1 MTIKS
6 FPLGLTSS
14 VILGLFTFP
23 LTAQAQLSPIQNA
36 EQSVTIRGDNNTVN
50 QEINQTVIVQPRT
63 SGLGGFRGRPFSRF
77 KDRREKFK
85 KDKYDDYEKKYN
97 KYEKEYDKR
106 EKKYDKYE
114 KKYGKKYL
122 KKGYGKSKGWGG
134 FRDDDD

>member
-6 FPLGLTSS
+6 FPLGLMSS
-14 VILGLFTFP
+14 LILGVSAFP
-23 LTAQAQLSPIQNA
+23 VAVQAQFAPVQNA
-36 EQSVTIRGDNNTVN
+36 EQSVTIRGNNNTVN
-50 QEINQTVIVQPRT
+50 QEINQTVIVQPRV
-63 SGLGGFRGRPFSRF
+63 SGPGGFRGRPFSRF

-97 KYEKEYDKR
+97 KYEKKYD
-106 EKKYDKYE
+106 KKYDKYE

-122 KKGYGKSKGWGG
+122 KKGYGKSRGWGG